1 MQDYM
6 LIYQGGDPEWHL
18 NTPPEEMQ
26 AIMGEWDKWMAALSE
41 KGKLVSGGNPLHYS
55 GKRID
60 GKRAVTDIA
69 AAEYK
74 ELVSGYSIIKAS
86 SIDEATELAM
96 SCPVLFSPD
105 CSVEVREIMNME

>member
-6 LIYQGGDPEWHL
+6 LVYKGGDPDWHI

-26 AIMGEWDKWMAALSE
+26 AIMGEWEKWMVALSE

-55 GKRID
+55 GKRIENTD
-60 GKRAVTDIA
+60 VVTDIA
-69 AAEYK
+69 VSEYK
-74 ELVSGYSIIKAS
+74 ELVSGYSIIKAES
-86 SIDEATELAM
+86 LDEATELAK

-105 CSVEVREIMNME
+105 CSVEVREIMCME